1 MYREKLRENRYIS
14 FRYTSSWYTLWLVN
28 GDSILQHVRQ
38 SFGFARRV
46 CQTCRAC
53 ESLLHHTFWRLTFW
67 SKELFFT
74 MWWLGGGGERVVC
87 ADWGIWKDAYRL
99 SPSLFPPF
107 FARPFFHRSL
117 VFFALPHW
125 PRAWHRV
132 LYSYFERNLDSA
144 DKSSRK
150 QCDVM
155 MTTHHVIVS
164 IKLCLDV
171 GNDEYII
178 LLHSPWH
185 ARPHLIPNYS
195 DVTVAMNPCTLPYNV
210 PISTSSKSYNL
221 YGMLLLSS
229 VQSPANTTTS
239 L

>member
-1 MYREKLRENRYIS
+1 MIGEWRQ
-14 FRYTSSWYTLWLVN
+14 YTSRRTSVIWF
-28 GDSILQHVRQ
+28 RAQ
-38 SFGFARRV
+38 SLANMSRMWIPTTPHF
-46 CQTCRAC
+46 
-53 ESLLHHTFWRLTFW
+53 LTFDIL
-67 SKELFFT
+67 KQGTVFYDVVA
-74 MWWLGGGGERVVC
+74 GGRGEGVVC
-87 ADWGIWKDAYRL
+87 ADWGIWKDAYWL

-107 FARPFFHRSL
+107 FARSFFHRSL

-185 ARPHLIPNYS
+185 AGPHLTPNYS
-195 DVTVAMNPCTLPYNV
+195 DVTVAMNPCILPYNV
-210 PISTSSKSYNL
+210 PISTPSKSYNL

>member
-1 MYREKLRENRYIS
+1 
-14 FRYTSSWYTLWLVN
+14 
-28 GDSILQHVRQ
+28 
-38 SFGFARRV
+38 
-46 CQTCRAC
+46 
-53 ESLLHHTFWRLTFW
+53 
-67 SKELFFT
+67 
-74 MWWLGGGGERVVC
+74 MWWLWGVGGEGVVC

-107 FARPFFHRSL
+107 FSRSFFHRSL

-155 MTTHHVIVS
+155 MTSHHVIVS

-185 ARPHLIPNYS
+185 AGPHLTPNYS
-195 DVTVAMNPCTLPYNV
+195 DVTVAMNPCTLPYKV

-229 VQSPANTTTS
+229 VQSAANTTTS

>member
-1 MYREKLRENRYIS
+1 MATVYFNTYVSHLVSRAESSKHVEHVNPYYTTLFDVWHFEARNCFLR
-14 FRYTSSWYTLWLVN
+14 
-28 GDSILQHVRQ
+28 
-38 SFGFARRV
+38 
-46 CQTCRAC
+46 C
-53 ESLLHHTFWRLTFW
+53 
-67 SKELFFT
+67 
-74 MWWLGGGGERVVC
+74 GGWGAGGEGVVC

-107 FARPFFHRSL
+107 FARSFFHRSL

-125 PRAWHRV
+125 PTAWHRV

-155 MTTHHVIVS
+155 MTSHYVIVS

-185 ARPHLIPNYS
+185 ADPHLTPNYS
-195 DVTVAMNPCTLPYNV
+195 DVTVAMNPCTLPYKV

>member
-1 MYREKLRENRYIS
+1 MDRQKLRENRYTS
-14 FRYTSSWYTLWLVN
+14 FRYTSSWYTQWLVN
-28 GDSILQHVRQ
+28 SSSFLQHLRR
-38 SFGFARRV
+38 SFGFAR
-46 CQTCRAC
+46 A
-53 ESLLHHTFWRLTFW
+53 ES
-67 SKELFFT
+67 SKHVEHVNPYYTTLFYIWHFDILKQGT
-74 MWWLGGGGERVVC
+74 VFYEVGGEGEEGVVC

-107 FARPFFHRSL
+107 FAP
-117 VFFALPHW
+117 PHS
-125 PRAWHRV
+125 PRAWDRV
-132 LYSYFERNLDSA
+132 LHGYFERNLDSA
-144 DKSSRK
+144 DKFNRK
-150 QCDVM
+150 QCDFM
-155 MTTHHVIVS
+155 MTSHHVIVS

-171 GNDEYII
+171 GYDKYII

-185 ARPHLIPNYS
+185 AGPHLTPSYS
-195 DVTVAMNPCTLPYNV
+195 NVTVAMNPCTLPYNV